1 VAACGHGRTRKVESR
16 SREGGQTWRRTLPAD
31 EAKTGL
37 PAATDVPEPTGA
49 PDGDGTATPGRRRA
63 LLTVDTE
70 TARAFIGRYAVV
82 LALLAFI
89 VFFSV
94 LRPDTFFTI
103 DNFES
108 ILITES
114 VLVVMALGLVLPLG
128 TGEFDLSVAAV
139 LGFSAGL
146 LAHLTSANDWS
157 VVAALVV
164 TFMCALGVGVVNG
177 LFVVGLGVNSF
188 ITTLGVATIV
198 SGLAIAIFGAETIG
212 GIPSSF
218 SDPFREEIFGIDTP
232 VYLAFAL
239 ALVLWYFLEHT
250 PTGRYVF
257 FTGEGR
263 EAARLAGVRVN
274 RIRFGALVA
283 SALFAWLAGIVLA
296 AQTGAAQAT
305 YGNPFL
311 LPAFAAAFLGATT
324 IKVGRPN
331 AWGTVVAV
339 YLLAVGTTGLQL
351 LGAADWVED
360 VFNGSALVL
369 AVALARLTARER

>member
-1 VAACGHGRTRKVESR
+1 MDPQSGRKV
-16 SREGGQTWRRTLPAD
+16 LPAD
-31 EAKTGL
+31 ETKTRL
-37 PAATDVPEPTGA
+37 RATTDVVEPDRA
-49 PDGDGTATPGRRRA
+49 PPSRQTDVLRRPGLSWDTRRARA
-63 LLTVDTE
+63 LL
-70 TARAFIGRYAVV
+70 GRYAVV
-82 LALLAFI
+82 LALIAFI
-89 VFFSV
+89 AFFSV
-94 LRPDTFFTI
+94 LRPDTFFTT

-108 ILITES
+108 ILTTES
-114 VLVVMALGLVLPLG
+114 VLVIMALGLVLPLG

-146 LAHLTSANDWS
+146 LAHLTAASDWP
-157 VVAALVV
+157 VLLALAVTLLAAL
-164 TFMCALGVGVVNG
+164 AVGVVNA
-177 LFVVGLGVNSF
+177 LFVVGVGVNSF

-212 GIPSSF
+212 GIPSTF
-218 SDPFREEIFGIDTP
+218 SDPFREELFGIDTP
-232 VYLAFAL
+232 VYLAFGLAL
-239 ALVLWYFLEHT
+239 ALWYFLEHT

-283 SALFAWLAGIVLA
+283 SALFAWLAGVVLA

-339 YLLAVGTTGLQL
+339 YVLAVGTTGLQL

-369 AVALARLTARER
+369 AVALARLAARER

>member
-1 VAACGHGRTRKVESR
+1 M
-16 SREGGQTWRRTLPAD
+16 PAD
-31 EAKTGL
+31 EVKTRL
-37 PAATDVPEPTGA
+37 PPAGEAAEPKRPPANETVVGSRR
-49 PDGDGTATPGRRRA
+49 PRLNFDIGR
-63 LLTVDTE
+63 
-70 TARAFIGRYAVV
+70 ARSFLGRYAVV
-82 LALLAFI
+82 LALGAFI
-89 VFFSV
+89 ALFSA
-94 LRPDTFFTI
+94 LRPDTFFTV

-114 VLVVMALGLVLPLG
+114 VLVIMALGLILPLG

-146 LAHLTSANDWS
+146 LAHLTAANDWP
-157 VVAALVV
+157 VLAALGV
-164 TFMCALGVGVVNG
+164 TLLAALAVGVVNAI
-177 LFVVGLGVNSF
+177 FVVGIGVNSF
-188 ITTLGVATIV
+188 ITTLGVATVV
-198 SGLAIAIFGAETIG
+198 SGLAIAIFGAETIA

-218 SDPFREEIFGIDTP
+218 SDPLREEIFGVDTP
-232 VYLAFAL
+232 VYLAFGL

-274 RIRFGALVA
+274 RIRFGALVG
-283 SALFAWLAGIVLA
+283 SALFAWLAGVVLA

-331 AWGTVVAV
+331 AWGTVAAV

-369 AVALARLTARER
+369 AVALARLAARER